1 MACKIHN
8 VMKHFACSNPITGY
22 LKLMDVWQIVS
33 QSVPFLNIIFRS
45 LAHYLKQRDSAVR
58 IQVGTKLFMHS
69 SDKDAITNDNNEKL
83 QIIIKSLTTYL
94 IPVCY
99 LIFLI
104 GFFSYGI
111 WENSKNA
118 NNLLNQ

>member
-1 MACKIHN
+1 MINTFRCR
-8 VMKHFACSNPITGY
+8 NPITVY
-22 LKLMDVWQIVS
+22 LKLMDIWQVVS
-33 QSVPFLNIIFRS
+33 QSVPFLNIIFRT
-45 LAHYLKQRDSAVR
+45 LAYYLKQRDSALR

-69 SDKDAITNDNNEKL
+69 TEENEIANGKKERL

-111 WENSKNA
+111 WENSRHAKH
-118 NNLLNQ
+118 LLN

>member
-1 MACKIHN
+1 MINTFC
-8 VMKHFACSNPITGY
+8 FRNPITVY
-22 LKLMDVWQIVS
+22 LKLMDIWQVVS
-33 QSVPFLNIIFRS
+33 QSVPFLNIIFRT
-45 LAHYLKQRDSAVR
+45 LAYYLKQRDSALR
-58 IQVGTKLFMHS
+58 IQVGTGTKLFMHS
-69 SDKDAITNDNNEKL
+69 TEENEIANGKKERL

-111 WENSKNA
+111 WENSRHAKH
-118 NNLLNQ
+118 LMNQ